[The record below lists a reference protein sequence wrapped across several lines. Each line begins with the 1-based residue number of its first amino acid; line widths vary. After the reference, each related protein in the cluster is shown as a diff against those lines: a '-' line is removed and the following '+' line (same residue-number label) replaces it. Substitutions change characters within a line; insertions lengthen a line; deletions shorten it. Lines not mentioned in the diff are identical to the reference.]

1 MQKKYYMM
9 MRCTQVGTLCLFV
22 FAALNFH
29 NLLVS
34 WIEEPQGHAASSN
47 KHGETTDLWF
57 HSLSAVLL
65 TDRGTIF
72 SRATLMHHAK
82 PSTIQLHIQP
92 IQKDSYK
99 YRGWNPVGHAHWLRA
114 RISALSSPRF
124 IFWCQSINKNIAT
137 VCSAV
142 WMYASICQGV
152 KRIYVLPIPFD
163 FS

>member
-1 MQKKYYMM
+1 MH
-9 MRCTQVGTLCLFV
+9 TGSDFV
-22 FAALNFH
+22 FICVSFNFH
-29 NLLVS
+29 HLLVS
-34 WIEEPQGHAASSN
+34 QIEKPQGHAVSSN
-47 KHGETTDLWF
+47 KHGETTDLWL

-65 TDRGTIF
+65 TDRGTIY

-99 YRGWNPVGHAHWLRA
+99 CWGWNPVGHAHRLRA
-114 RISALSSPRF
+114 RISALSSQRF

-152 KRIYVLPIPFD
+152 KRIYVLPISFD